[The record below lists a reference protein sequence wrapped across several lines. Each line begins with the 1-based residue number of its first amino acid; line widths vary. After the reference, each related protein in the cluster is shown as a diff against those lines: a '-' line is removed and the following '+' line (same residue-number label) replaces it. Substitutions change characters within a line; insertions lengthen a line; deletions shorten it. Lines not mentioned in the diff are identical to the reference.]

1 MPAGHVTLLILRSFG
16 SYLALA
22 VAMAALIVQARM
34 LESVPDVSLSTWELG
49 SAPLVVVDAGHGGHD
64 GGAVAHGVI
73 EKHLSLALAKQ
84 VRDHLEKA
92 GLNVRMTR
100 EKDLFLEL
108 DERCQIA
115 ADAKA
120 DAFVSIHLN
129 TNPAT
134 EIHGIETYY
143 AAESLMARPAKGAK
157 RGPAGESLARLIQRH
172 ASLGTQAEDRG
183 IKDSKLVVV
192 VQTPCPAALVEC
204 GFLTHGEEVRRL
216 QKKDYQEKLTRGIAD
231 GVIEF
236 LKSRVPPRREA
247 LAKVA
252 TP

>member
-1 MPAGHVTLLILRSFG
+1 MSASHTALLFLRSFG
-16 SYLALA
+16 SFLALGTA
-22 VAMAALIVQARM
+22 LAALVMQARL
-34 LESVPDVSLSTWELG
+34 LESMPDVSLSPWELG

-84 VRDHLEKA
+84 VKAHLEEA

-100 EKDLFLEL
+100 EKDRFLEL
-108 DERCQIA
+108 EARCEVA
-115 ADAKA
+115 AKARA

-134 EIHGIETYY
+134 EVHGIETYY
-143 AAESLMARPAKGAK
+143 AADSIMARSTNK

-183 IKDSKLVVV
+183 IKDSRLVVV
-192 VQTPCPAALVEC
+192 MQTPCPAALVEC
-204 GFLTHGEEVRRL
+204 GFLTHGEEVRQL
-216 QKKDYQEKLTRGIAD
+216 QKKEYQEKLTRGIAG

-236 LKSRVPPRREA
+236 LKGRAQPRREA
-247 LAKVA
+247 VAKV
-252 TP
+252 TPP